1 MRHFNPT
8 LLNRPHKRGNPEA
21 HLVLQIIKY
30 AKVCGAYAGKIKVK
44 GSFSKQGNFIF
55 DPYLSRGIPDVLIFH
70 KDIMY
75 LVECKVG
82 KNTLTQEQEVFKQFF
97 HKPPDR
103 IFVEA
108 RQLEDVSSVIK

>member
-1 MRHFNPT
+1 MNFNPEW
-8 LLNRPHKRGNPEA
+8 LNRNRKRGNPEA

-30 AKVCGAYAGKIKVK
+30 AKAIGCYAGKIKVK

-55 DPYLSRGIPDVLIFH
+55 DRYLIRGLPDVLIF
-70 KDIMY
+70 KNSIMY

-82 KNTLTQEQEVFKQFF
+82 KNILTEEQEIFKQFF

-103 IFVEA
+103 IFIEA
-108 RQLEDVSSVIK
+108 RNLEDVTKEIA